1 MIDQERRVDRSG
13 GAVGRNFAAV
23 AERLH
28 RDHPDMSTEA
38 IVGMLWA
45 AYHRTERATVQ
56 TFRTL
61 LAERDV
67 RGLLVHH
74 DEQSLHLDRIA

>member
-13 GAVGRNFAAV
+13 GAVGRTFSSV

-28 RDHPDMSTEA
+28 ADHPAMPTEA
-38 IVGMLWA
+38 ILGLLWA
-45 AYHRTERATVQ
+45 AYHRTDRATVH

-67 RGLLVHH
+67 RGQLVRGDGHV
-74 DEQSLHLDRIA
+74 LHLDRTA

>member
-13 GAVGRNFAAV
+13 GAIGRNFAAV

-28 RDHPDMSTEA
+28 ADHPSVSAET
-38 IVGMLWA
+38 IVGMLWS

-67 RGLLVHH
+67 RGRLPRDDDHALR
-74 DEQSLHLDRIA
+74 LDRIA

>member
-13 GAVGRNFAAV
+13 GAVGRTFSAV
-23 AERLH
+23 AERMH
-28 RDHPDMSTEA
+28 AEHPGVSSEA
-38 IVGMLWA
+38 IVGLLWT

-67 RGLLVHH
+67 RDQLLRGHGH
-74 DEQSLHLDRIA
+74 ALHLDRIA

>member
-28 RDHPDMSTEA
+28 ADHPDVSTEA
-38 IVGMLWA
+38 ILGMLWT
-45 AYHRTERATVQ
+45 AYHDTERATVQ

-67 RGLLVHH
+67 RGRLLQH
-74 DEQSLHLDRIA
+74 DEHALHLDRIA